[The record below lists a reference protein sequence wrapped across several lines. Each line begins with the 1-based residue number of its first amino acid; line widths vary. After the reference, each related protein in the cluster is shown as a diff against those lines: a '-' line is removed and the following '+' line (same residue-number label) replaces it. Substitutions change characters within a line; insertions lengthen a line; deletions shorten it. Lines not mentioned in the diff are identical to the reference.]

1 MSWVKF
7 CLGSNGSLH
16 SVKCK
21 ICIEVERKDKIL
33 VGKWDSLCK
42 HICWQKDE
50 KNIRTNVKKGELY
63 YSQNSK
69 HAKNHKLLASHSG
82 QNIATQLGNG
92 DAREKGI
99 KVVQFATIFHLLQ
112 QGCPMLEYEAIKPL
126 YEFLVVP
133 TTNKKHWS
141 DNSRWT
147 IAKFIH

>member
-1 MSWVKF
+1 
-7 CLGSNGSLH
+7 
-16 SVKCK
+16 
-21 ICIEVERKDKIL
+21 
-33 VGKWDSLCK
+33 
-42 HICWQKDE
+42 
-50 KNIRTNVKKGELY
+50 
-63 YSQNSK
+63 
-69 HAKNHKLLASHSG
+69 LLASHSG

-92 DAREKGI
+92 DAWEKGI
-99 KVVQFATIFHLLQ
+99 VQFATIFHLLE